1 MTSHFLVFN
10 PVAECALCECVLRRC
25 RTSELEVALG
35 GSGGCCLP
43 SLQVVLDMCYLRN
56 VLQMHFSLFP
66 SSTVGTLF
74 LFIK

>member
-43 SLQVVLDMCYLRN
+43 SLQVVLDMCYLR
-56 VLQMHFSLFP
+56 P
-66 SSTVGTLF
+66 SW
-74 LFIK
+74 